1 MQPNP
6 DVKAHAEPAMASA
19 EAFNPSITMR
29 THLWVFWARIALKH
43 EAMAKAARKEAQQPD
58 VDLGPLLEQEM
69 DASLVGICASA
80 FALEALS
87 RELDELGLVPA
98 ATQAAWKR
106 NQVSDAKVTLE
117 LLKLAVDTKGVV
129 SIWRQELPWL
139 FGVRGGSVHYRGAHE
154 APQPHPLGTNVAPA
168 GITYS
173 VENTS
178 RAVDLL
184 LSILERCRDK
194 PKAKAQQW
202 SQAAQGIIGQLIDSR

>member
-1 MQPNP
+1 
-6 DVKAHAEPAMASA
+6 MASA

-87 RELDELGLVPA
+87 RELEELGLVPA

-139 FGVRGGSVHYRGAHE
+139 FGVRGGSVHYRGRTRLRSRTRSGPTWRRPGSPTPSRTPPGRSTSCWASWSG
-154 APQPHPLGTNVAPA
+154 AGTSP
-168 GITYS
+168 
-173 VENTS
+173 
-178 RAVDLL
+178 RRR
-184 LSILERCRDK
+184 LSSGRR
-194 PKAKAQQW
+194 PRRG
-202 SQAAQGIIGQLIDSR
+202 SSGS